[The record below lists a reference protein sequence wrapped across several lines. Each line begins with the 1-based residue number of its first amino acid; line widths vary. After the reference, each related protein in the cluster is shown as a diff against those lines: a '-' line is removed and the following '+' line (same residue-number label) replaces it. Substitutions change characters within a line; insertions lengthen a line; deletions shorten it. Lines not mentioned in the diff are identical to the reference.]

1 MTDRDPRPKEELAQI
16 LEDRLRRFRPLIL
29 LSPPRGASSV
39 FATALG
45 RSSAFQTYIHEPC
58 GLYSYED
65 VTIAAILDA
74 LEDLDPATLIKEMTF
89 QMQDPRVAEA
99 FLRCCR
105 APIIF
110 LVRSPLLTIESRV
123 RLVLT
128 DAINAP
134 DTAPEDREI
143 IAAAIERRRYADL
156 DRLVT
161 EEVFPAYRTG
171 WLDLGDQLRFCRQA
185 SIDHLVVE
193 TSDFRQD
200 PQGML
205 EALCPRLG
213 IELEPQMLSWEP
225 GTAQL
230 PGALE
235 RHRAWYQRVKKSTGI
250 EPPDPRSPAAE
261 HLPQR
266 FQAHLPEAMA
276 VYESSLSDP
285 ATTLRVT
292 S

>member
-1 MTDRDPRPKEELAQI
+1 MTERDLPSKEQLAQA
-16 LEDRLRRFRPLIL
+16 LEDRLSRFPPLLL

-39 FATALG
+39 FATAL
-45 RSSAFQTYIHEPC
+45 RRNSNLRTYIHEPC
-58 GLYSYED
+58 GLYSYEE
-65 VTIAAILDA
+65 VSIGAILDA
-74 LEDLDPATLIKEMTF
+74 LEDLDPDSLIKEMTF
-89 QMQDPRVAEA
+89 QMRDTRVAEA

-105 APIIF
+105 APIVF

-128 DAINAP
+128 DVMNAP

-143 IAAAIERRRYADL
+143 IAAAIDRRRYADL

-161 EEVFPAYRTG
+161 EEVFPTYRTG
-171 WLDLGDQLRFCRQA
+171 WEDLGVQLRFCREQG
-185 SIDHLVVE
+185 IDHLVVE

-213 IELEPQMLSWEP
+213 LEYEPQMLSWEP
-225 GTAQL
+225 GAAEL
-230 PGALE
+230 PGALK
-235 RHRAWYQRVKKSTGI
+235 RHQAWYQRVTNSTGI
-250 EPPDPRSPAAE
+250 EPPDPRNPAAE
-261 HLPQR
+261 HLPLR
-266 FQAHLPEAMA
+266 FRAHLPHAMA

-285 ATTLRVT
+285 ATTLRAAT
-292 S
+292 